1 MNDEVIDFFNH
12 VGYISDWSDQLL
24 KIDFKRRFGN
34 KPMRLPEKVAHALEK
49 AILRGE
55 YPAGSRFPPEREL
68 AERFKVSR
76 STIREA
82 VGKLAQLGL
91 VETHPQSGTYVSDYL
106 TEGSLDLL
114 VHLMKHSETVD
125 EDVVLSLMEFREMSE
140 LTAVR
145 KAVRIATDLD
155 IEALREIVRQESRP
169 SIGYKEIAECD
180 YELHATILR
189 LSNNLI
195 LQLLFN
201 SFKPVYRFYANF
213 FFRLPE
219 AISATVSQHR
229 RLIRAFSE
237 RDEESAVS
245 IMAEALRYGEQ
256 RVADALGI
264 RNREKGTALNR
275 THERAASSG
284 S

>member
-1 MNDEVIDFFNH
+1 
-12 VGYISDWSDQLL
+12 
-24 KIDFKRRFGN
+24 
-34 KPMRLPEKVAHALEK
+34 MRLPEKVAHSLEK

-55 YPAGSRFPPEREL
+55 FSAGSRFPPEREL

-91 VETHPQSGTYVSDYL
+91 VETHPQSGTYVSNYL

-114 VHLMKHSETVD
+114 VHLMRHSETVD

-140 LTAVR
+140 MFAVR
-145 KAVRIATDLD
+145 KAVQVATDRD
-155 IEALREIVRQESRP
+155 IESLREIVRQESRP
-169 SIGYKEIAECD
+169 SVGYKEIAECD
-180 YELHATILR
+180 YTLHADIIR

-213 FFRLPE
+213 FFRLPD
-219 AISATVSQHR
+219 AIPTTVSQHR
-229 RLIRAFSE
+229 RLIRAFSQ
-237 RDEESAVS
+237 RDAQSAMSV
-245 IMAEALRYGEQ
+245 MAEALRYGEK

-264 RNREKGTALNR
+264 RSRKKEPVLNR
-275 THERAASSG
+275 ARKRAASSG